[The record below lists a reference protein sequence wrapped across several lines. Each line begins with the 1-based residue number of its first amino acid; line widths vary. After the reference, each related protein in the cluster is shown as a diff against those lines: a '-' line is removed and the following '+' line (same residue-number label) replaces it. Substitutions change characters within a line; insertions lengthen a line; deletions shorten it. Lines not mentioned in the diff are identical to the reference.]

1 MVLEWLGR
9 GADVA
14 DLIARGKYDKAIS
27 ALQDQLQREAGNA
40 RLRNQ
45 LADVLIM
52 AGRPLEAVPL
62 LTALA
67 DEFAADGLAAKAI
80 ALLKKI
86 EKIQPG
92 PAVARRMAALI
103 KDKTK
108 PRVPAPVTRNEMGSY
123 EPLGNAFDEGHFA
136 ALASPVVTEEQ
147 RIAAARNASWQ
158 PSTHMDDPVP
168 FVPPAPLPAPP
179 APAIHASAELAAGGF
194 ERELSSLIA
203 PTVAPPSA
211 PRAEV
216 VASPLFSGFAED
228 ELVAVIQGLRLVS
241 FEPGDIILTEGDP
254 GDSLFVLT
262 TGVAKAFV
270 RVEGRQKLVRQM
282 SDGAFFGEI
291 SVLSGKPRT
300 ATVTAATACEL
311 LELDRATLDAITRDY
326 PQVRQVLED
335 FYIQR
340 ATNQA

>member
-9 GADVA
+9 GVDVA
-14 DLIARGKYDKAIS
+14 DLIARGKYDKAIG
-27 ALQDQLQREAGNA
+27 ALQDQLQREGSSA

-52 AGRPLEAVPL
+52 AGRPHDAVPL

-67 DEFAADGLAAKAI
+67 DEFAAEGLAAKAI

-92 PAVARRMAALI
+92 PAVAKRMAALI
-103 KDKTK
+103 KDKDKGK
-108 PRVPAPVTRNEMGSY
+108 PRTQSNTRFEMGGY

-136 ALASPVVTEEQ
+136 ALANPVVTEEQ

-158 PSTHMDDPVP
+158 PSTHMDEPAVVP
-168 FVPPAPLPAPP
+168 LPPLAFPNPPAATGFEHELSGLIAPPP
-179 APAIHASAELAAGGF
+179 APA
-194 ERELSSLIA
+194 
-203 PTVAPPSA
+203 SA

-216 VASPLFSGFAED
+216 VASPLFSGFSED
-228 ELVAVIQGLRLVS
+228 ELVAVIQGLRLVT

-270 RVEGRQKLVRQM
+270 RADGRQKLVRQM
-282 SDGAFFGEI
+282 TDGTFFGEI